1 MNHKTLKTIKKIIL
15 YLGAIVSIGT
25 SMYMFIHHQMM
36 IGFCFIV
43 SAVFLLLLQRY

>member
-1 MNHKTLKTIKKIIL
+1 MNHKTLNIIKKTIL
-15 YLGAIVSIGT
+15 YLGTIVSIGT